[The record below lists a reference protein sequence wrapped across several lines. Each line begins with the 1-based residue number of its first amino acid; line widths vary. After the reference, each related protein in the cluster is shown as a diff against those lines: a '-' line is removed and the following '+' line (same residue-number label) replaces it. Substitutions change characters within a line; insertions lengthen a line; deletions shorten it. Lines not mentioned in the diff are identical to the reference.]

1 MEATMRLKFC
11 SCRMCKLGRKSK
23 YNKGLITYLKRAYR
37 HKVKQLLKKGID
49 DLPEVIPVPYT
60 D

>member
-1 MEATMRLKFC
+1 
-11 SCRMCKLGRKSK
+11 MCKYGRKRFG
-23 YNKGLITYLKRAYR
+23 NKKFITYLKRAYR
-37 HKVKQLLKKGID
+37 HKVKQLLKKGIE